1 MQEPA
6 VIFGLTAW
14 AGSIAQSWW
23 QMLRYRKPDEAS
35 HVQD

>member
-1 MQEPA
+1 MQEP
-6 VIFGLTAW
+6 VMIFGLTAW

-23 QMLRYRKPDEAS
+23 QMLRYRGKKVD